1 MNQVLLQLIIL
12 LYSLVGDKEV
22 NINILFQMAL
32 QRLAFM
38 PFGYL
43 VDKYR
48 WDLYSGKVSLDDMN
62 CHWVKLRSEIQ
73 GILLKKILWRLKNNN
88 IIYFLSGIKPPT
100 IRSEDDFDAGAK
112 YHVAANVGYVRYFT
126 AFVYQFQFYKTL
138 CQISKQYDPND
149 PIKPLHHCNFYGSKE
164 AGDKLR
170 LMLELGSSRPW
181 KEGN

>member
-12 LYSLVGDKEV
+12 LFSLVGDKEV

-88 IIYFLSGIKPPT
+88 IIF
-100 IRSEDDFDAGAK
+100 F
-112 YHVAANVGYVRYFT
+112 
-126 AFVYQFQFYKTL
+126 YQELNLQ
-138 CQISKQYDPND
+138 QSDPKM
-149 PIKPLHHCNFYGSKE
+149 I
-164 AGDKLR
+164 
-170 LMLELGSSRPW
+170 LMLEPNIMWQPMLDMFDISLLLSINFNFIKHYVKFLSNMIPMILSNHYITVIFMEVKRL
-181 KEGN
+181 EIS

>member
-1 MNQVLLQLIIL
+1 M
-12 LYSLVGDKEV
+12 
-22 NINILFQMAL
+22 
-32 QRLAFM
+32 
-38 PFGYL
+38 
-43 VDKYR
+43 
-48 WDLYSGKVSLDDMN
+48 
-62 CHWVKLRSEIQ
+62 
-73 GILLKKILWRLKNNN
+73 WRLKNND
-88 IIYFLSGIKPPT
+88 IIFLSGIKPPT